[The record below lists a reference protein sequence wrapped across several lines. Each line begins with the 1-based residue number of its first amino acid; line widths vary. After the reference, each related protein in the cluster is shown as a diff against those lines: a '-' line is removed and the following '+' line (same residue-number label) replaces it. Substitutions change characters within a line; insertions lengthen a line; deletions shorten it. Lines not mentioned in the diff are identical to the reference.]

1 MTSNTTENTL
11 LSTLYLQIGCGD
23 TLSAVL
29 GVSSTVTEVEI
40 RDAYRALVL
49 RIHPDKAP
57 DDGLR
62 KLHTLLFQKVQSF
75 YDAIPTGQPSKSSD
89 YIPDGFK
96 QLPETLAALHARNIA
111 AKEALK
117 KERTRATDTKHA
129 TGARKAAK
137 DVKLAAR
144 SEKLAGIRN
153 TRVQAQEAQR
163 QKRITKEAAS
173 KLKPKEGHSDGL
185 ANATAVASGSETA
198 VRNSEVQDWE
208 QEEDRLAAREVVRL
222 KQKTGIPAVGAAFD
236 EPVVSDKD
244 IKHRW
249 DADLLK
255 GGTSGSVSLSEK
267 ENRERNAAATTH
279 ASFVASIKAADDL
292 HYRNYITRVRNH
304 SAHLF
309 QDALETTSV
318 QQEAD
323 IDARVDEALGLLDQD
338 VIDQHLLGDGELECS
353 APIGPLAIKF
363 K

>member
-1 MTSNTTENTL
+1 MTSHTTENTP
-11 LSTLYLQIGCGD
+11 LSTLYLQIEYGD

-29 GVSSTVTEVEI
+29 GISSTATEVEI

-75 YDAIPTGQPSKSSD
+75 YDAIPTGGSSKSSD
-89 YIPDGFK
+89 SVPDEFK

-117 KERTRATDTKHA
+117 QERTRATGVKHA
-129 TGARKAAK
+129 ADAREAVKNA
-137 DVKLAAR
+137 KLAAR
-144 SEKLAGIRN
+144 YEKLAGIRN
-153 TRVQAQEAQR
+153 SRAQTQEAQR
-163 QKRITKEAAS
+163 QKRIAKEAAS
-173 KLKPKEGHSDGL
+173 KLKPKKGRSDDL
-185 ANATAVASGSETA
+185 AKATAVASGSETA
-198 VRNSEVQDWE
+198 VRDSEVQDWE
-208 QEEDRLAAREVVRL
+208 QEEDRLAAREVVRT
-222 KQKTGIPAVGAAFD
+222 KVKTGVSEAGAAFD
-236 EPVVSDKD
+236 EPVASAED

-249 DADLLK
+249 DANLLS

-267 ENRERNAAATTH
+267 EKKGCNAAATAH
-279 ASFVASIKAADDL
+279 ASLVASIKAADDL
-292 HYRNYITRVRNH
+292 HYRNYITRVGNH

-309 QDALETTSV
+309 QDALEEASV

-338 VIDQHLLGDGELECS
+338 VIEQHLLEDGELERS
-353 APIGPLAIKF
+353 APIGSLAIKF